1 MMDEINT
8 MFGTHFHIAPMD
20 DVKGL
25 PVYMT
30 LKRTFTKVQDGDSVF
45 VLISV
50 SDQGRFG
57 VVALDKQRI
66 LYEDMFGC
74 PIAYWFTHVTKL
86 QREALIGRRIPFVA
100 DGCQLY
106 LPFLGMAVYKSI
118 KKRGKYG

>member
-66 LYEDMFGC
+66 LYEDIWLSDC
-74 PIAYWFTHVTKL
+74 IL
-86 QREALIGRRIPFVA
+86 
-100 DGCQLY
+100 
-106 LPFLGMAVYKSI
+106 VYSCYKAAE
-118 KKRGKYG
+118 RGTDWT

>member
-66 LYEDMFGC
+66 LYEDMVVRLHIGLLM
-74 PIAYWFTHVTKL
+74 L
-86 QREALIGRRIPFVA
+86 QSCRERH
-100 DGCQLY
+100 
-106 LPFLGMAVYKSI
+106 
-118 KKRGKYG
+118 

>member
-50 SDQGRFG
+50 SDQNS
-57 VVALDKQRI
+57 L
-66 LYEDMFGC
+66 
-74 PIAYWFTHVTKL
+74 
-86 QREALIGRRIPFVA
+86 
-100 DGCQLY
+100 
-106 LPFLGMAVYKSI
+106 
-118 KKRGKYG
+118 